1 MPDPKTP
8 SRLAQAAPFVAGA
21 RATRHWRVI
30 SLLLFVVVMV
40 LALMPQVPTEFSTG
54 WDKLN
59 HALAFCALAFAWRL
73 GFPGGGWRWV
83 QLGLALLGTGGAIEI
98 VQQFVPG
105 RQADWADLL
114 ADAIGAGIG
123 MSMVAT
129 VEWLVRPAAARLR

>member
-1 MPDPKTP
+1 
-8 SRLAQAAPFVAGA
+8 
-21 RATRHWRVI
+21 
-30 SLLLFVVVMV
+30 MV
-40 LALMPQVPTEFSTG
+40 LALMPQAPTEFSTG

-83 QLGLALLGTGGAIEI
+83 QLGLALLATGGAIEI

-114 ADAIGAGIG
+114 ADAIGAAIG

-129 VEWLVRPAAARLR
+129 VEWLVRPAARLR

>member
-1 MPDPKTP
+1 MPAPDTP
-8 SRLAQAAPFVAGA
+8 SRLAHAAPLVAGA
-21 RATRHWRVI
+21 RATRTWRKI
-30 SLLLFVVVMV
+30 SALLFVVVMG
-40 LALMPQVPTEFSTG
+40 LALMPQAPVEFSTG

-83 QLGLALLGTGGAIEI
+83 QLGLALFATGGAIEI
-98 VQQFVPG
+98 AQQFVPG

-123 MSMVAT
+123 MSMVAA
-129 VEWLVRPAAARLR
+129 VEWLVRPAAGLR

>member
-1 MPDPKTP
+1 M
-8 SRLAQAAPFVAGA
+8 
-21 RATRHWRVI
+21 I

-54 WDKLN
+54 WDKMN

-83 QLGLALLGTGGAIEI
+83 QLGLALLATGGAIEI
-98 VQQFVPG
+98 AQYFVPG
-105 RQADWADLL
+105 RQSDWADLL

-129 VEWLVRPAAARLR
+129 VEWLVRPAARLR

>member
-8 SRLAQAAPFVAGA
+8 SRLAQAAPLLAGA

-83 QLGLALLGTGGAIEI
+83 QLGLALLATGGAIEI

-114 ADAIGAGIG
+114 ADAIGAAIG

-129 VEWLVRPAAARLR
+129 VEWLVRPAARLR